1 MTIII
6 TGGAGFIGCNFIKYI
21 MKNDSN
27 YVIVC
32 YDNLTYASN
41 TDVIK
46 EWLINKNFF
55 FIKGDVSDR
64 EKVFKTFEKF
74 KPDIVVN
81 FAAES
86 HVDRSIE
93 NSKLFFKTNIIGTT
107 VLLDACLKFGV
118 KRFHQISTD
127 EVYGDLP
134 LDSANR
140 FFEDSNVSPNNP
152 YSASKA
158 SADMIVLSYYK
169 TYGLPV
175 TISRCT
181 NNFGEHQF
189 SEKLIPHTIL
199 NALDN
204 KTIPVYGN
212 GLNVRD
218 WIYVQDHCIAIDL
231 ILKKGRTGQV
241 YNVAGNNEKQN
252 IEIVKKICKY
262 LNKPEDLIKYVTD
275 RKGHD
280 KKYSVDTSKMYN
292 ELGWK
297 PKYNFDTALKD
308 TIDWYVAKQKN
319 VNNF

>member
-21 MKNDSN
+21 MKNDPN

-46 EWLINKNFF
+46 KWLTNKNFF

-86 HVDRSIE
+86 HVDRSID

-134 LDSANR
+134 LDSVNR

-189 SEKLIPHTIL
+189 TEKLIPHTIL

-218 WIYVQDHCIAIDL
+218 WIYVQDHCKAIDL
-231 ILKKGRTGQV
+231 ILKKGRIGQV
-241 YNVAGNNEKQN
+241 YNVAGHNEKQN

-262 LNKPEDLIKYVTD
+262 LNKPEALIKYVTD

-280 KKYSVDTSKMYN
+280 KKYSVDTTKIYN
-292 ELGWK
+292 ELGWE
-297 PKYNFDTALKD
+297 PKFDFDTALKD
-308 TIDWYVAKQKN
+308 TVAWYVSKQVKK
-319 VNNF
+319 FE